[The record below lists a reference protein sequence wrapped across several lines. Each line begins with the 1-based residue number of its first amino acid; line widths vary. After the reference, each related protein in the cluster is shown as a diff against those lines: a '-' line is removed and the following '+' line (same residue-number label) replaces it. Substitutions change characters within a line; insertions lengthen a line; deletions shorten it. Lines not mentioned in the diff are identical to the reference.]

1 MRWLETLALGL
12 ALWSLS
18 AAGALADKRVA
29 LVIGNGAYAQVPHLS
44 NPVHDAEDVAAALK
58 RLGFETM
65 MATDLN
71 QAGMQEAEINFARA
85 ARTADVALFY
95 YSGHAMQFGGVNYL
109 APIDAQLR
117 DEPDLR
123 RLARADEIL
132 ADLQQAKTLRILI
145 LDSCRDNPIADALKR
160 SIGASRSASMTPGL
174 AKMES
179 SDGTIITYATQA
191 GRTAGDGTGRNSP
204 FTTAFLSHI
213 EDKEDIAKVFHS
225 IGASVYATTRGAQVP
240 ELSISFFGELYL
252 NGKPPTATASI
263 QPPAPAPAAVDPCAV
278 ANTQW
283 KSAQA
288 TGGLAALQDHIAR
301 YPNCP
306 PLGLAKSKVVAL
318 AAELA
323 ASPAPDTH
331 RYDGN
336 WLGTRTCPPAQS
348 GTLGDKLQFIGEVKN
363 GLFHAQYGE
372 VGKPDSET
380 FDGKIKTDGNAL
392 FSVKVVAAASSRSAV
407 DGFAGYFATV
417 RFEDTFGSGS
427 QIATDPICSFEF
439 AKLAEEAARPPHQ

>member
-18 AAGALADKRVA
+18 VAGALADKRVA
-29 LVIGNGAYAQVPHLS
+29 LVIGNGAYSQVPYLP
-44 NPVHDAEDVAAALK
+44 NPSHDAEDVAAALK
-58 RLGFETM
+58 RLGFETV

-71 QAGMQEAEINFARA
+71 QAAMQEAEINFARA

-204 FTTAFLSHI
+204 FTTAFLGHI
-213 EDKEDIAKVFHS
+213 EDKDDIAKVFHS

-252 NGKPPTATASI
+252 NGKPPIATASI
-263 QPPAPAPAAVDPCAV
+263 QSPAPAPAAVDPCAL
-278 ANTQW
+278 ANAQW

-348 GTLGDKLQFIGEVKN
+348 GTLGGKLQFIGEVKD

-392 FSVKVVAAASSRSAV
+392 ISVKVVAAASSRSAV

-417 RFEDTFGSGS
+417 RFEDASGSGS

-439 AKLAEEAARPPHQ
+439 AKLAEDTASQPH